1 MGNKPANVRVT
12 TDQKSGEVKAKITK
26 AKVSDLHIYFPQCD
40 LDCRISINIE
50 AEWQGSVD
58 ELEQMNPAGDK
69 ADRHKDRLSYTQ
81 GNYRVDL
88 TQVTQPEPGPS
99 NTMRM
104 SKRHELEIE
113 LDADAVIE
121 QGRRAMRGEAHNY
134 DFLVEGFVNN
144 IRLMA
149 RKARD
154 LASPT

>member
-50 AEWQGSVD
+50 ADWQGSVD

-69 ADRHKDRLSYTQ
+69 ADRHKDRLSYAQ

-99 NTMRM
+99 
-104 SKRHELEIE
+104 
-113 LDADAVIE
+113 V
-121 QGRRAMRGEAHNY
+121 
-134 DFLVEGFVNN
+134 
-144 IRLMA
+144 RLPHSTLTPPPSH
-149 RKARD
+149 RTP
-154 LASPT
+154 LNS